1 MNEEDKKK
9 YHDKYLQAKQK
20 GVKFFPD
27 IIYKDLL
34 VSFAIFLLL
43 VGLATFVGVASEP
56 KADPSDSTYVPR
68 PEWYFLFLFEFL
80 KYIPGSLEWVGAAV
94 IPAAAVILLFVWPF
108 IDRNPKRHWTK
119 RKIEIGV
126 MFVIVL
132 GIIALTIMAVVSTP
146 PQVEAAV
153 AGSLTEK
160 ILLGQDL
167 YSVNCVECHG
177 DEGAGGSVQGVEGM
191 EGVIL
196 KAINTRDEMYTRD
209 DKSLFDIIDYGQQDL
224 GMTPFGKGYGGAL
237 GPGDIDAVVTFM
249 RYTWDDRSEI
259 PAAVAAA
266 GALPTLAL
274 GQVASYDVQVS
285 AIFKRFCVSCHRSGK
300 KNNNYLM
307 GNYDEVI
314 NSGDNTPD
322 IIAGD
327 MTSNMMR
334 MLNREK
340 IDAGNPMPPTKP
352 LKPELV
358 AIIQNWIMNGM
369 PQTAEQAAAITPV
382 GAEGTSLAPAAT
394 ATPAIVVT
402 PTITNTLTGSE
413 TPAPTATL
421 PRITVRLTLTPSPTG
436 PTPTGQPPTA
446 TPTP

>member
-132 GIIALTIMAVVSTP
+132 GITALTIMAVVTTP
-146 PQVEAAV
+146 PQAEVAV
-153 AGSLTEK
+153 AGSLSEK

-209 DKSLFDIIDYGQQDL
+209 DKSLYDIIDYGQQDL

-394 ATPAIVVT
+394 ATPTIVVT

-413 TPAPTATL
+413 TPIPTATL

-436 PTPTGQPPTA
+436 PTPTGQAPTA

>member
-1 MNEEDKKK
+1 
-9 YHDKYLQAKQK
+9 
-20 GVKFFPD
+20 
-27 IIYKDLL
+27 
-34 VSFAIFLLL
+34 
-43 VGLATFVGVASEP
+43 
-56 KADPSDSTYVPR
+56 
-68 PEWYFLFLFEFL
+68 
-80 KYIPGSLEWVGAAV
+80 
-94 IPAAAVILLFVWPF
+94 
-108 IDRNPKRHWTK
+108 
-119 RKIEIGV
+119 
-126 MFVIVL
+126 
-132 GIIALTIMAVVSTP
+132 
-146 PQVEAAV
+146 
-153 AGSLTEK
+153 
-160 ILLGQDL
+160 
-167 YSVNCVECHG
+167 
-177 DEGAGGSVQGVEGM
+177 
-191 EGVIL
+191 
-196 KAINTRDEMYTRD
+196 
-209 DKSLFDIIDYGQQDL
+209 
-224 GMTPFGKGYGGAL
+224 
-237 GPGDIDAVVTFM
+237 
-249 RYTWDDRSEI
+249 
-259 PAAVAAA
+259 
-266 GALPTLAL
+266 
-274 GQVASYDVQVS
+274 VASYDVQVS

-394 ATPAIVVT
+394 ATPTIVVT

-413 TPAPTATL
+413 TPIPTATL

-436 PTPTGQPPTA
+436 PTPTGQAPTA